1 VGGEMIL
8 GGSDP
13 DHYEGNLTYV
23 PVTKKGYWQFNMDGY
38 VKLYVYIIITDHK
51 QIVNTIAL

>member
-13 DHYEGNLTYV
+13 DHYEGDLTYV
-23 PVTKKGYWQFNMDGY
+23 PVTHQGYWQFALDGF
-38 VKLYVYIIITDHK
+38 VKLYIYHIITDHMPA
-51 QIVNTIAL
+51 NC